1 MRLHAAPFRLTFA
14 ALAASALLGA
24 CGGGGDASPP
34 IDSISPSLAIADN
47 VPATVATGPVTFD
60 FTFSEPVT
68 GFDASDIVVSG
79 GTAGTFTIGA
89 TNRTATL
96 VVTPGANTTGN
107 LQVNVA
113 AGTFTDLAGNAS
125 AAAASASQAFDTRV
139 VSPPPPPP
147 PPSVMNLVAN
157 GSFSNGATGWVGN
170 AVDVRTEGGN
180 SFNFANVTAAGDPF
194 AVNISFPLSI
204 PTQGVRYRL
213 TFTASSDRARTM
225 LAGIGL
231 NEGPFTN
238 ASESV
243 NLTTAPQTFVRELT
257 ANFASTNSRVLF
269 DMGAAVGT
277 VVIDDVVLEVIAG
290 VAPPP
295 PPPPVTNLVA
305 NGSFSN
311 GATGWI
317 GNAVDVRTEGGNS
330 FNFANVTAAGDPFA
344 VNISYPLSIPT
355 QGVRYRLTFTASS
368 DRARTMLAGI
378 GLNEG
383 PFTNASES
391 VNLTTAPQTFV
402 RELTANFASTNS
414 RVLFDMGAAVGTV
427 VIDDVVLEVI
437 AGVAPPPPPPGGA
450 LTFSTGFASPVLTAQ
465 GGRVDSAGGSNLDGF
480 NCNGQPAFCGSG
492 AGGSGAESFMFF
504 YYQTPSPA
512 TALYSQVEVFA
523 PGVTGF
529 IANVNT
535 AGVTVTNQT
544 KVNFTFN
551 QNPEWYNSTN
561 NRFGVVL
568 TLGRSYPIGPD
579 GCRLQLHGVRAPTAL
594 APTAYSMNL
603 STDFR
608 VASNCGTGIAPTD
621 VAAALA
627 ASPVI
632 SSVKFLGAAGG
643 AAIIGRDNVT
653 SGANLSIAN
662 GGVYPTTVA
671 LRGGITFD

>member
-1 MRLHAAPFRLTFA
+1 MRFHAVPFQMTLV
-14 ALAASALLGA
+14 ALAATALLAA
-24 CGGGGDASPP
+24 CGGGGEASPP
-34 IDSISPSLAIADN
+34 PDIIPPTLAISDN
-47 VPATVATGPVTFD
+47 VPATTATGPVTFT
-60 FTFSEPVT
+60 FTFSEPVS

-79 GTAGTFTIGA
+79 GTPGEFTMGA
-89 TNRTATL
+89 TNRSATL
-96 VVTPGANTTGN
+96 VVTPGANTTGT
-107 LQVNVA
+107 LQVSVA
-113 AGTFTDLAGNAS
+113 AGRFTDFARNAS
-125 AAAASASQAFDTRV
+125 ASAASAIQAFDTR
-139 VSPPPPPP
+139 
-147 PPSVMNLVAN
+147 
-157 GSFSNGATGWVGN
+157 
-170 AVDVRTEGGN
+170 AVT
-180 SFNFANVTAAGDPF
+180 
-194 AVNISFPLSI
+194 
-204 PTQGVRYRL
+204 
-213 TFTASSDRARTM
+213 
-225 LAGIGL
+225 
-231 NEGPFTN
+231 
-238 ASESV
+238 
-243 NLTTAPQTFVRELT
+243 
-257 ANFASTNSRVLF
+257 
-269 DMGAAVGT
+269 
-277 VVIDDVVLEVIAG
+277 
-290 VAPPP
+290 PP

-330 FNFANVTAAGDPFA
+330 FNFANVAVAGQPFA

-378 GLNEG
+378 GLNED
-383 PFTNASES
+383 PFTNASETI
-391 VNLTTAPQTFV
+391 NLTTTPQTFV
-402 RELTANFASTNS
+402 RELTANFASANS

-437 AGVAPPPPPPGGA
+437 TTTPPPPPPPPPPAVNLVANGNFSSGATGWSGNALNVVTEGSNSFNLANVATAGNAFDVNLSYVLPIPTEGVRYRLTFTASSNRNRTMVAGIGLAAGPFTAAVETVNLTTTPQTIVRELTANFASANSRVIFDMGADTGTVVIDDVVLEVITTPPPPPPPPGGA
-450 LTFSTGFASPVLTAQ
+450 LTFSTGFASPVLTAE
-465 GGRVDSAGGSNLDGF
+465 GGLVASAGGSNLDGF
-480 NCNGQPAFCGSG
+480 NCNGTPLFCGSG
-492 AGGSGAESFMFF
+492 SGGSGADSSMFF
-504 YYQTPSPA
+504 YYQTPTPA

-544 KVNFTFN
+544 RVNFTLN
-551 QNPEWYNSTN
+551 QNPEWFNSTN
-561 NRFGVVL
+561 NRFAVVL

-608 VASNCGTGIAPTD
+608 VAANCGTGIAPTD

-643 AAIIGRDNVT
+643 AAIIGRNNVE